1 MDPRLLDYYERELQ
15 YIREMGREFARTYP
29 KIGAR
34 LDLDSFECADPYVER
49 LLEGFAFLTARI
61 QLKLDAEFPRFTQHL
76 LELIYPN
83 YLAPVPS
90 MAVVQFTPDLDGGVP
105 PEGHRLPKGTRLF
118 ATAVDPQSSRVELR
132 TGMDLD
138 LRPLRLTEAE
148 YLPPGSFDI
157 RAGSTFESRA
167 ALRLTFQTAMEL
179 PLSALAGLDRLVLF
193 LTGSGRIPWQLHEW
207 IHAHTSAVL
216 IATANHQRLYPAAET
231 ILPLGLEAEEAL
243 LPVDARNFQ
252 GYRLL
257 QEYFAFPERFRFF
270 GLRGLE
276 SILADEEDLSFT
288 VTFLFDR
295 ENTDL
300 ENSVTAD
307 SFALHCTPAVNL
319 FPRRCDRIHVDPGKS
334 EYHVVVD
341 RTRPLSYEVYAIRKV
356 EGYGEG
362 NRSICEFQPFYRL
375 SHHSRRDIG
384 YYTLQR
390 RPHTGVRDSDYTAHE
405 VFLALVVPD
414 QPPFPGELKQLGLE
428 VLCTNRDLCRR
439 LNLGGR
445 MTDFH
450 LDIGA
455 PVTEIRAIAGPS
467 APRATYPEGEYA
479 WRLISHLSLNYQS
492 LTSTETLRE
501 MLALYAPIADPAVR
515 RQIEGL
521 VSVTNRPVV
530 RRLPGKGPITF
541 GRGTE
546 VRLEFD
552 EKAFEGYTPFLLGQ
566 LLHRFL
572 AAYTNINSF
581 VETTVTSKGRGSSLR
596 FTAGEGHEPL
606 V

>member
-1 MDPRLLDYYERELQ
+1 MDPRLLDHYERELQ
-15 YIREMGREFARTYP
+15 YIREMGREFARAYP

-90 MAVVQFTPDLDGGVP
+90 MAVVQFAPDLDGGVP
-105 PEGHRLPKGTRLF
+105 PEGYGMPRGTRLF
-118 ATAVDPQSSRVELR
+118 AAVTDPQRSRVELR
-132 TGMDLD
+132 TGRDVD
-138 LRPLRLTEAE
+138 LRPLYLSGAE
-148 YLPPGSFDI
+148 YLLPGSFDL
-157 RAGSTFESRA
+157 RAGGTFESRA

-179 PLSALAGLDRLVLF
+179 PLSALAGLDRLILF
-193 LTGSGRIPWQLHEW
+193 ITGSGRIPWQLYEW
-207 IHAHTSAVL
+207 IHAHTRAVL
-216 IATANHQRLYPAAET
+216 IETADTQHLSPASET
-231 ILPLGLEAEEAL
+231 VFPVGFEAEEAL

-276 SILADEEDLSFT
+276 SILADEENLSFT

-295 ENTDL
+295 ENPNL

-341 RTRPLSYEVYAIRKV
+341 RTRPRNYEVYAVTRV
-356 EGYGEG
+356 EGYREG
-362 NRSICEFQPFYRL
+362 NQAVCEFQPFYRL
-375 SHHSRRDIG
+375 AHRCGESAA
-384 YYTLQR
+384 YYTVQR
-390 RPHTGVRDSDYTAHE
+390 RPYSGGRDSDYIAHE
-405 VFLALVVPD
+405 VFLSLTVPD

-439 LNLGGR
+439 LSLSGR
-445 MTDFH
+445 MIDFH
-450 LDIGA
+450 LDVGA
-455 PVTEIRAIAGPS
+455 PVTGVHAIAGPS
-467 APRATYPEGEYA
+467 SPRATYPEGEYA

-492 LTSTETLRE
+492 LTCTETLRE

-515 RQIEGL
+515 KQIEGL
-521 VSVTNRPVV
+521 VSVTSRPVV

-552 EKAFEGYTPFLLGQ
+552 ENAFEGYTPFLLGQ